1 MLFWPPA
8 AVPEK
13 HWSPTNLASDLP
25 AVGEYCRAS
34 QMMLDTSIRGRE
46 LALGVCAGMS
56 SVLF

>member
-25 AVGEYCRAS
+25 AVDEYHRAS
-34 QMMLDTSIRGRE
+34 QITLDSSVEGCE